1 MMDIVDQ
8 WSDASAASNEFVG
21 THHDSCINFP
31 LDEELG
37 SRIIS

>member
-8 WSDASAASNEFVG
+8 WSDASATSNEFIG
-21 THHDSCINFP
+21 THHDSCTDHP
-31 LDEELG
+31 KDGELG